1 MFKNYLLLS
10 LKVLKRKPFYTFIS
24 LFGISFTLMIL
35 MLLTSLFDATLG
47 DNQPLTHRDRLVIA
61 PIVERIR
68 MEPDTTRIID
78 TIKMDNGQMRYDTT
92 LNIAETEVS
101 NSTGPMSYKFITE
114 NLLPLE
120 EAEYVGIFN
129 DEYNIEGYLDGRK
142 FTFSSYYVNDQ
153 YWDVLDFKFLHG
165 SRLYAEDDEQANKVA
180 VITDK
185 SAMSYFGEVSES
197 VIGREMLLG
206 KEIFRVRGI
215 VARPLS
221 DSPFFSGDI
230 YLPSTTVDDR
240 ALASEEIGGG
250 FGAVVLVS
258 SPDKREAL
266 KNEIDFLSKNFDMSG
281 EEFYNKLKV
290 FNATFF
296 ESYAQGILGENDP
309 KKAVRRLFIPIIAL
323 LLLFVAL
330 PLINLVNLNISR
342 VYERKAEIGVRKAF
356 GADGKDIL
364 TQFVFEN
371 MILTLIGG
379 LIGMILAIVLI
390 NYVNAN
396 DLLGITRLSYS
407 LKVFVYFFIVIVVF
421 GLLSG
426 ILPAYRMSRTNVA
439 DSLR

>member
-47 DNQPLTHRDRLVIA
+47 DNQPLTHRDRMVMA
-61 PIVERIR
+61 PMVERIR
-68 MEPDTTRIID
+68 MEPDTTRKID

-92 LNIAETEVS
+92 LDITEEQTS
-101 NSTGPMSYKFITE
+101 NSNGPMGYKFITE

-120 EAEYVGIFN
+120 EAEYVGIFH
-129 DEYNIEGYLDGRK
+129 DGSHIEGYLDGRK
-142 FTFSSYYVNDQ
+142 FTFNSYYVNDQ
-153 YWDVLDFKFLHG
+153 YWDVMDFNFLYG
-165 SRLYAEDDEQANKVA
+165 SRMNAEDDKQANKVA

-185 SAMSYFGEVSES
+185 SALTYFGEVSES
-197 VIGREMLLG
+197 LIGREMLLG

-215 VARPLS
+215 IARPLS
-221 DSPFFSGDI
+221 DSPLFGGDI
-230 YLPSTTVDDR
+230 YLPSTTVDER

-250 FGAVVLVS
+250 FGAVCLVS

-266 KNEIDFLSKNFDMSG
+266 KNEIDFLSENYDMSG
-281 EEFYNKLKV
+281 DDFHNKLKV
-290 FNATFF
+290 FNATFI
-296 ESYAQGILGENDP
+296 EGYAQGILNEEDP
-309 KKAVRRLFIPIIAL
+309 KKAQRMLFIPIIAL

-330 PLINLVNLNISR
+330 PLINLINLNISR
-342 VYERKAEIGVRKAF
+342 VYERKSEIGVRKAF
-356 GADGKDIL
+356 GANGGDIL

-379 LIGMILAIVLI
+379 IVGMLLAIALI
-390 NYVNAN
+390 SYVNAN